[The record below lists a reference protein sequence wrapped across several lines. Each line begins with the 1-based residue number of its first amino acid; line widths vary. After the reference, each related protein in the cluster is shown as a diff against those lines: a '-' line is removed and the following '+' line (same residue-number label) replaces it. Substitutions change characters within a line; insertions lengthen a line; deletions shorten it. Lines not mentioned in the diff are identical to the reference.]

1 MDFVVG
7 LPKTLKQH
15 DAIWVIVDRFSKSA
29 HFLPV
34 RMTYSMDQ
42 LAELYVQEIVRLHG
56 VPVSIIS
63 DRDARFTSKF
73 WESLHKAIGTQLK
86 FSTAFHPQSND
97 QSERTIQ
104 TLEDMLRACVLDFS
118 SSWSKYLPLIEF
130 SYNNSFQASIG
141 AAPYEILY
149 GRKCRSP
156 IHWDEMGEGNYLGPE
171 LVRDTTEAVKR
182 IKERML
188 ATQSRQKSYA
198 DPKRRDVEFSVGDKV
213 FLKIAPVKGIVR
225 FGKKGKLSPRFV
237 GPFEILEKVGKVAY
251 RLALPPSLEKVHNVF
266 HVSLLRKYV
275 ADPSHVLNYEPLELS
290 QDLTYMEKPVQILDR
305 KEKELRNKKISL
317 VRVLWR
323 NSKIEESTWEREDEM
338 RSKYPELFQ

>member
-73 WESLHKAIGTQLK
+73 WESLHKAMGTRLK
-86 FSTAFHPQSND
+86 FSTAFHPQSD
-97 QSERTIQ
+97 GQSERTIQ

-156 IHWDEMGEGNYLGPE
+156 IHWDEMGERNYLGPE

-213 FLKIAPVKGIVR
+213 FLKIAPVKGIV
-225 FGKKGKLSPRFV
+225 LSL
-237 GPFEILEKVGKVAY
+237 I
-251 RLALPPSLEKVHNVF
+251 H
-266 HVSLLRKYV
+266 
-275 ADPSHVLNYEPLELS
+275 
-290 QDLTYMEKPVQILDR
+290 I
-305 KEKELRNKKISL
+305 
-317 VRVLWR
+317 
-323 NSKIEESTWEREDEM
+323 
-338 RSKYPELFQ
+338 

>member
-1 MDFVVG
+1 
-7 LPKTLKQH
+7 
-15 DAIWVIVDRFSKSA
+15 
-29 HFLPV
+29 
-34 RMTYSMDQ
+34 
-42 LAELYVQEIVRLHG
+42 
-56 VPVSIIS
+56 
-63 DRDARFTSKF
+63 
-73 WESLHKAIGTQLK
+73 
-86 FSTAFHPQSND
+86 
-97 QSERTIQ
+97 
-104 TLEDMLRACVLDFS
+104 
-118 SSWSKYLPLIEF
+118 
-130 SYNNSFQASIG
+130 
-141 AAPYEILY
+141 
-149 GRKCRSP
+149 
-156 IHWDEMGEGNYLGPE
+156 MGEGNYLGPK

-182 IKERML
+182 IREKIL

-198 DPKRRDVEFSVGDKV
+198 DPKQRDIMFSVGDKV
-213 FLKIAPVKGIVR
+213 FLKVAPVKGIVR

-305 KEKELRNKKISL
+305 EEKELRNKKIPL

-338 RSKYPELFQ
+338 RSIYPELFQ